1 MGLVS
6 EFIVGEDCGVMLIL
20 RPLLP
25 FAPDQIRIAPDGQ
38 DGTRLEISGAGKVT
52 GFPIDQ
58 PTQDSLLSW
67 GQLHLIE
74 FAQGASE
81 SSREILLD
89 LEG

>member
-1 MGLVS
+1 MDLVS
-6 EFIVGEDCGVMLIL
+6 EFIVGEDCGVMLML

-25 FAPDQIRIAPDGQ
+25 FMPDQITIAPDGP
-38 DGTRLEISGAGKVT
+38 DSLRLEISGSGKVT
-52 GFPIDQ
+52 SFPIDQ
-58 PTQDSLLSW
+58 ATHDSLISW

-74 FAQGASE
+74 FPHGSGE